1 MEENQEGHSP
11 KEIDMDSKIITF
23 DMTAAEAE
31 TLHRLAIQCFG
42 VAFHSECH
50 DDADLRTIHEYACA
64 AYGAQRGEHDR
75 VKTFLKKNP
84 RLSYSESL
92 THPRRPTTARV
103 LARDHHLTAVAMV
116 LFGLVTAGSGYDEDD
131 FMTGLKVWN
140 RVPYDSL
147 CVSGTGIAKCV
158 SDLKVRIVKEVKG

>member
-1 MEENQEGHSP
+1 MTPTTN
-11 KEIDMDSKIITF
+11 KTITI

-31 TLHRLAIQCFG
+31 TLHRLVIQTFG
-42 VAFHSECH
+42 VAFHSQCH
-50 DDADLRTIHEYACA
+50 DDADLRTIHDYACA
-64 AYGAQRGEHDR
+64 AYAAESGEHGR

-103 LARDHHLTAVAMV
+103 LAKDHHLTAVAMV
-116 LFGLVTAGSGYDEDD
+116 LFGLVTAGSDYDKDD
-131 FMTGLKVWN
+131 FMVGLRVWN
-140 RVPYDSL
+140 RVPYNSL

-158 SDLKVRIVKEVKG
+158 SELKVRMMKEVKG

>member
-1 MEENQEGHSP
+1 MT
-11 KEIDMDSKIITF
+11 SKTITF

-50 DDADLRTIHEYACA
+50 DVADVMTIHEYACA
-64 AYGAQRGEHDR
+64 AYSAQRGEHDR

-92 THPRRPTTARV
+92 THPKRPTTARV
-103 LARDHHLTAVAMV
+103 LAKDRDLTAVAMV
-116 LFGLVTAGSGYDEDD
+116 LFGLVTAGSDYDRDD
-131 FMTGLKVWN
+131 FMVGLKLWN
-140 RVPYDSL
+140 RVPYNSL
-147 CVSGTGIAKCV
+147 CISGTGITKCV
-158 SDLKVRIVKEVKG
+158 SNLKVRIVKEVKG